1 VSSTFC
7 LNEEDD
13 TITPVSAVFAKFAIP
28 LAAQAERIEGAKMA
42 SPPKGKMMPKKAS
55 KEVKRP
61 RLASSVRRVSLTDPS
76 VAKGASFDM
85 LKFAVFP
92 MQQKLG
98 WTRKKTEA
106 DQGVA
111 SSSEDKENVGPTTAR

>member
-1 VSSTFC
+1 
-7 LNEEDD
+7 
-13 TITPVSAVFAKFAIP
+13 
-28 LAAQAERIEGAKMA
+28 
-42 SPPKGKMMPKKAS
+42 
-55 KEVKRP
+55 
-61 RLASSVRRVSLTDPS
+61 
-76 VAKGASFDM
+76 M
-85 LKFAVFP
+85 LKFAVFS